1 MNTTMQFLFCL
12 EMLEIMSGWAWT
24 WSSKFESRKCDF
36 ELTYLIVVV
45 FDMKSEFQ
53 LVGDHFKSIY
63 GGLVVNLD

>member
-1 MNTTMQFLFCL
+1 VV
-12 EMLEIMSGWAWT
+12 E
-24 WSSKFESRKCDF
+24 FEFDQVTLNQECVNF
-36 ELTYLIVVV
+36 ELVYLIVVV